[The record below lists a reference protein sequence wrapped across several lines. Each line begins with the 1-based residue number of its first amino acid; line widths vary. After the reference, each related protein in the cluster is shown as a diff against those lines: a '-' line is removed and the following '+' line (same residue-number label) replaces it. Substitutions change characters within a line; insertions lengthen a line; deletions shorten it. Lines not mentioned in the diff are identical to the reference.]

1 MARDLSN
8 LTTEGTVPFAGFET
22 WYRTVGE
29 TDPAKL
35 PVLCLHGGPGSPHD
49 YLEPL
54 AGLADSGRRV
64 IFYDQLGCGRST
76 QPSDPDLW
84 TVDLFVEEVDA
95 VRRGLD
101 LEQVHLLGHSWG
113 GMVAM
118 EYLVR
123 GAEGVA
129 SMVLA
134 SSLSDVQ
141 LFARE
146 ADRLRADLPAEIRD
160 PMEDFEGGGTTTE
173 AEYDAAVLAYYRRH
187 ACRVDP
193 WPDSLQRSFDGMR
206 QEVYRT
212 MWGPNETV
220 PTGTLADW
228 SITDRLGVLDLPVLL
243 TSGAYD
249 ESTPALTRR
258 IHEAIPGARWALF
271 ERSSHVAFVE
281 ETELYLAV
289 VSRFLDEVE
298 GRAVP

>member
-1 MARDLSN
+1 MPGDRIIPM
-8 LTTEGTVPFAGFET
+8 TEGAVPYAGFET

-29 TDPAKL
+29 TEPGKL

-64 IFYDQLGCGRST
+64 IFYDQLGCGRSS
-76 QPSDPDLW
+76 QPSEPDLW
-84 TVDLFVEEVDA
+84 AIDLFVEEIDA
-95 VRRGLD
+95 VRDALD
-101 LEQVHLLGHSWG
+101 LDELHLLGHSWG
-113 GMVAM
+113 GMVVM
-118 EYLVR
+118 EYLLR
-123 GAEGVA
+123 EAAGVA
-129 SMVLA
+129 SAVLA

-146 ADRLRADLPAEIRD
+146 ADRLRTDLPPEIRD
-160 PMEDFEGGGTTTE
+160 PMDDFEAGGSTSE
-173 AEYDAAVLAYYRRH
+173 AEYDAAVLAYYQRH

-193 WPDSLQRSFDGMR
+193 WPESLQRAVAGMR

-212 MWGPNETV
+212 MWGANETV
-220 PTGTLADW
+220 PTGSLADW
-228 SITDRLGVLDLPVLL
+228 NITDRLGALALPVLV

-249 ESTPALTRR
+249 ESTPTVTREL
-258 IHEAIPGARWALF
+258 HGAIPGARWALF

-289 VSRFLDEVE
+289 VGRFLDEVE
-298 GRAVP
+298 RQTIR